1 MVEGSAKD
9 LIRGMAAQEAAN
21 WALACIRPAPPG
33 SPPFSTL
40 TDDQIL
46 ALHFLFNK
54 TLDKAVR
61 IIEQGGVYRLVAEPS
76 RREVFQVMGN
86 PKENQHYVCFPEHFC
101 SCHAFFFDIVS
112 RGHQIC
118 CKHQLAARL
127 ATALQVFKPST
138 VTDVELTQL
147 LLDM

>member
-1 MVEGSAKD
+1 
-9 LIRGMAAQEAAN
+9 MAAQEAAN

-127 ATALQVFKPST
+127 AAALQVFKPIT